1 MSNLHKKTKYHEL
14 VLVNPQHI
22 NVRNPVLKMSNLHKK
37 TKYHE
42 LVLVNPQHINV
53 RNPVNEGIIKSQQEK
68 ANMITSL
75 QKRHVAPC

>member
-22 NVRNPVLKMSNLHKK
+22 NVS
-37 TKYHE
+37 
-42 LVLVNPQHINV
+42 
-53 RNPVNEGIIKSQQEK
+53 NPVNEGIIKSQQEK